1 LVNSKVGQSQIRR
14 SGIHPGCGKFHSRAL
29 AFFNKQR
36 FDATIPAPS
45 RTSNVSSRPSSQQR
59 TRAMG
64 NAGSHGMQG
73 EQHLMSFD
81 CCGGSRLDEVR
92 NAQLIL
98 PCPRVCSH
106 VRMLQPFH
114 GRSRSGSRSR
124 LFQDCINA
132 RHGRQNDNCS
142 VASTTQDPAPL
153 RVTSRLTSRKRAC
166 ARLDLKE
173 REAAALRQQIQQR
186 VGCPTTQKN
195 LQAQLQV
202 VEKDVAD
209 LLAISTGLE
218 VDHQIRNTRRGGS
231 PPRCPRSRTSSVSH
245 VLLW

>member
-1 LVNSKVGQSQIRR
+1 
-14 SGIHPGCGKFHSRAL
+14 
-29 AFFNKQR
+29 
-36 FDATIPAPS
+36 
-45 RTSNVSSRPSSQQR
+45 
-59 TRAMG
+59 MG

-173 REAAALRQQIQQR
+173 REAAAFGSKSSNASAAQR
-186 VGCPTTQKN
+186 LKRTCRPSSRSWRRM
-195 LQAQLQV
+195 
-202 VEKDVAD
+202 
-209 LLAISTGLE
+209 LLISSPYLLGWRLIIKSE
-218 VDHQIRNTRRGGS
+218 TRGEGDRRPGAPGRAR
-231 PPRCPRSRTSSVSH
+231 PR
-245 VLLW
+245 